1 MTFFLSLSGI
11 CSENGQQDEIRYTL
25 PFPVTDCFLSRQII
39 TWIMLMKKN
48 NFTLALAL
56 GVLSSFFFAFN
67 FILIRSMNLGG
78 GYYLWTASLRYLF
91 TLPLMALVVL
101 RSGGFSAVFASIRRH
116 PAGWLIFSTVGFGLF
131 YAPLS
136 AASVYGE
143 SWFTASIWQFTIVAG
158 VLLTPLFGR
167 KIPIRNLLFSLLIV
181 AGILIMQYS
190 RIRLGVKAD
199 WPMLILTMG
208 IATFSYPLGNRMTM
222 RMTEGDG
229 LSTAQRIFG
238 MTLMSMPFWLVCTV
252 LSYARAGLPSP
263 SQCLQA
269 FLVAL
274 LAGVIATI
282 LFFHATDL
290 VKENPRQLAVVEAT
304 QSGEVIFTV
313 LLGILILHDSIPDA
327 YAFAGILIILA
338 GMIGNSLLA

>member
-1 MTFFLSLSGI
+1 MTTKAAKGTARAATATK
-11 CSENGQQDEIRYTL
+11 G
-25 PFPVTDCFLSRQII
+25 
-39 TWIMLMKKN
+39 N
-48 NFTLALAL
+48 NFIKAFIL
-56 GVLSSFFFAFN
+56 GVLGSFFFAFN

-91 TLPLMALVVL
+91 TLPLMALVL
-101 RSGGFSAVFASIRRH
+101 ARKDGFAPVFASIRKA
-116 PAGWLIFSTVGFGLF
+116 PAAWLIWSTVGFGLF

-158 VLLTPLFGR
+158 VLLTPLFGK
-167 KIPIRNLLFSLLIV
+167 KIPVRNLLCSFVIV
-181 AGILIMQYS
+181 LGILLMQYS
-190 RIRLGVKAD
+190 RIRLGVKAN

-208 IATFSYPLGNRMTM
+208 IATFSYPLGNRKMM
-222 RMTEGDG
+222 Q
-229 LSTAQRIFG
+229 LTANDNLTTSQRIFG
-238 MTLMSMPFWLVCTV
+238 MTVMSLPFWIVCSII
-252 LSYARAGLPSP
+252 SYFKAGLPAP

-290 VKENPRQLAVVEAT
+290 VKDNPKQLAVVEAT
-304 QSGEVIFTV
+304 QSGEVIFTAIMGV
-313 LLGILILHDSIPDA
+313 LILKDSMPDGYAFLGIVI
-327 YAFAGILIILA
+327 ILI
-338 GMIGNSLLA
+338 GMIAGSLLA